1 MEVYGMRWLA
11 MFIVA
16 LPVLGF
22 ARGIDNDRLCQAA
35 QTEGALAVE
44 IEAMAD
50 AGVALPSGE
59 SILMLACGEVS
70 LLDRLIAG
78 QYAENL
84 EYVVIDMGTDVN
96 RPLVPQEG
104 GKLTVMQYLIQRSV
118 VASSDEAR
126 AFAADYM
133 HELRDVDFN
142 PNLLSL
148 SMK

>member
-1 MEVYGMRWLA
+1 MRWLA
-11 MFIVA
+11 IFIA
-16 LPVLGF
+16 TLPVLAF
-22 ARGIDNDRLCQAA
+22 AGGTDNDRLCRAA
-35 QTEGALAVE
+35 QTEGALAAE
-44 IEAMAD
+44 IERMAD
-50 AGVALPSGE
+50 AGAALPSGE
-59 SILMLACGEVS
+59 SILMLDCGGAS
-70 LLDRLIAG
+70 LLDSLIAG

-104 GKLTVMQYLIQRSV
+104 GQLTVMQYLIQQSV
-118 VASSDEAR
+118 LASSEGAR

-133 HELRDVDFN
+133 LELRDVDFN

>member
-1 MEVYGMRWLA
+1 MRWFALFLA
-11 MFIVA
+11 A
-16 LPVLGF
+16 LPVIGF
-22 ARGIDNDRLCQAA
+22 AEGIDNSRLCQAA
-35 QTEGALAVE
+35 QTEGELAAE
-44 IEAMAD
+44 IERMAD

-59 SILMLACGEVS
+59 SILMLACGDAS
-70 LLDRLIAG
+70 LLDRLIVG

-104 GKLTVMQYLIQRSV
+104 GKLTVMQYLIQQSV
-118 VASSDEAR
+118 LAPSDEAR

>member
-1 MEVYGMRWLA
+1 MRWLA
-11 MFIVA
+11 VFLVA

-22 ARGIDNDRLCQAA
+22 ARGADSERLCQAA
-35 QTEGALAVE
+35 QTEGALAAE
-44 IEAMAD
+44 IERMAE

-59 SILMLACGEVS
+59 SVLMLACSDGS

-104 GKLTVMQYLIQRSV
+104 GKLTVMQYLIQQSV
-118 VASSDEAR
+118 IAPSDAAR

-133 HELRDVDFN
+133 QELRDVDFN

>member
-1 MEVYGMRWLA
+1 MRWLA
-11 MFIVA
+11 IFLSV
-16 LPVLGF
+16 LPVAGF
-22 ARGIDNDRLCQAA
+22 AQGLDSARLCEAA
-35 QTEGALAVE
+35 QTEGALAAE
-44 IEAMAD
+44 IESMAD

-59 SILMLACGEVS
+59 SILMLACGDGS

-84 EYVVIDMGTDVN
+84 EYVVIDMGTNVN

-104 GKLTVMQYLIQRSV
+104 GKLTVMQYLIQQSV
-118 VASSDEAR
+118 LAPSDAAR
-126 AFAADYM
+126 EFAADYM

>member
-1 MEVYGMRWLA
+1 MRWFAILLA
-11 MFIVA
+11 A
-16 LPVLGF
+16 LPVAGF
-22 ARGIDNDRLCQAA
+22 AQGIDNGRLCQAA
-35 QTEGALAVE
+35 QSEGVLAAE
-44 IEAMAD
+44 IERMAD
-50 AGVALPSGE
+50 TGVALPSGE
-59 SILMLACGEVS
+59 AILMLECDGVS
-70 LLDRLIAG
+70 LLDRLIVG

-104 GKLTVMQYLIQRSV
+104 GKLTVMQYLIQQSV
-118 VASSDEAR
+118 LAPSDGAR

-133 HELRDVDFN
+133 QELRDVDFN